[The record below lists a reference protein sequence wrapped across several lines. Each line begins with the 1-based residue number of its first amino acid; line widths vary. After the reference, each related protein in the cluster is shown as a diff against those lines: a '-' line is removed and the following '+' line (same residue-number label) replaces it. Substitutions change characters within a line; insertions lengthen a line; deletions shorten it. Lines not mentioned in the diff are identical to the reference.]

1 MLEQKILV
9 RILLSFHLFPSSY
22 IVRRLAKLNI
32 LFFQSL
38 PKIMTLIRFVQRAS
52 ILTGIT
58 FASIAFQNN
67 SAIAQTEKFCVIASN
82 GKTACGTLK
91 AIERACV
98 TTDGNAVICGKFKS
112 VAAEQ
117 GQEAVKPD
125 QGDGSLTVVD
135 NFAFSLKSCRRSNTI
150 VKCNFSIRNKD
161 ASKTLQLSAGESSM
175 VDLSGKTYKAS
186 RVDAKGES
194 SKTIINI
201 KMVSE
206 IDYQAVYT
214 FDNVPKEVKKIQV
227 LSLSSGNISGVN
239 FRDITISN

>member
-1 MLEQKILV
+1 M
-9 RILLSFHLFPSSY
+9 S
-22 IVRRLAKLNI
+22 
-32 LFFQSL
+32 
-38 PKIMTLIRFVQRAS
+38 LIRFVQRAS
-52 ILTGIT
+52 ILAGIT
-58 FASIAFQNN
+58 FVGVAFHGS
-67 SAIAQTEKFCVIASN
+67 SATAQAEKFCVVASN

-91 AIERACV
+91 AVERACV
-98 TTDGNAVICGKFKS
+98 STDNGVVCGKFKS

-117 GQEAVKPD
+117 GQEAAKPD
-125 QGDGSLTVVD
+125 PVEVSLTVVD
-135 NFAFSLKSCRRSNTI
+135 NFAFSLKSCRRSNVI
-150 VKCNFSIRNKD
+150 VKCDFSIRNKD

-194 SKTIINI
+194 SKTIINM

-206 IDYQAVYT
+206 TDYQAVYT